1 MQWCTADKVPLINK
15 LHRTHASTSDFY
27 TGKKC
32 LLIASVTFPITEV
45 RVIHWLVQAIV
56 FSDIIV
62 SNNMDYETERMLDD
76 IKNEIYCELDEL
88 RSRQSCA
95 YSDISVNQSSDSVMS
110 NKVNPRKD
118 WQEYWA
124 K

>member
-1 MQWCTADKVPLINK
+1 
-15 LHRTHASTSDFY
+15 
-27 TGKKC
+27 
-32 LLIASVTFPITEV
+32 
-45 RVIHWLVQAIV
+45 
-56 FSDIIV
+56 
-62 SNNMDYETERMLDD
+62 MDYETERMLDD

-110 NKVNPRKD
+110 NQVVGFNPRKD